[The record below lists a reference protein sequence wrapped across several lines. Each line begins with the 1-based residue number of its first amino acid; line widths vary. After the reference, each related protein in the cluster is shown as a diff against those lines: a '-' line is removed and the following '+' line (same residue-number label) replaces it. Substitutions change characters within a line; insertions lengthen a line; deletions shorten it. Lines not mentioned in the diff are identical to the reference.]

1 MLVKHVITDNIT
13 KNVKI
18 RRVSVRKTEPTT
30 PIPQVTVIQPVESPP
45 PPPRWKHLPTAS
57 EFDVYRLGEVFTGR
71 RVMITN
77 IGLDIG
83 TKTVVIAY
91 RNDDKV
97 NYIAEINGYWVF
109 QRRNKFI
116 ESLLNDPNKIRSD
129 GTKRPARWIPLDDKA
144 IVLGKDA
151 EEMAYAQNDTM
162 RRPMAEGSIS
172 ADEEAMTVLAS
183 IVQGLIETAETEI
196 GKFDKNVSI
205 CYCTTAPAINKPINM
220 DYHERVVNMIVDGYE
235 TKSHIK
241 RSAIRE
247 SHAIV
252 LDMDEGDGTGIG
264 ISWGAGTV
272 TVSYVKSGLEI
283 YSFCY
288 VGAGDWIDEQVA
300 IRHGYD
306 PNSRKRSAETPTT
319 VSKRKTEIDLTPG
332 LEQNSRIDLDLTL
345 HYDVLINK
353 VITGIVAGFR
363 DNEANAR
370 IDGAINVYMAGGTS
384 SPNGFV
390 ERVSARFAEH
400 DLPFEIGS
408 LKRSDKPL
416 YCVASGCLKAAE
428 YGITD

>member
-1 MLVKHVITDNIT
+1 
-13 KNVKI
+13 
-18 RRVSVRKTEPTT
+18 
-30 PIPQVTVIQPVESPP
+30 
-45 PPPRWKHLPTAS
+45 
-57 EFDVYRLGEVFTGR
+57 
-71 RVMITN
+71 MITN